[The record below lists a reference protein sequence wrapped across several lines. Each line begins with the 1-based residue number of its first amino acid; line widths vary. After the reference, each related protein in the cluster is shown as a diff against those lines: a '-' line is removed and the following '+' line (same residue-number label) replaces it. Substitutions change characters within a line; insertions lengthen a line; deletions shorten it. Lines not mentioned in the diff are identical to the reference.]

1 MNEPL
6 ELSSR
11 TRIIKKGKQ
20 WVGFLDGRKV
30 YTSPIRMDIGDRL
43 YRLLVASPTFWPDE
57 EVVRISPNTP

>member
-11 TRIIKKGKQ
+11 TRIVKKGKQ
-20 WVGFLDGRKV
+20 WAGFLDGREV
-30 YTSPIRMDIGDRL
+30 YTGPIRMDIEDRL
-43 YRLLVASPTFWPDE
+43 YRLLVASPTFWSDQ